1 MWNVGPICATWV
13 EPHLAVGCPQ
23 TQVHGSHFGYLLSV
37 GCPQSAYTMG
47 CPVWDCVGLSTVA
60 SYRPQSNMFAGLQHE
75 ACANSTFYMYYINN
89 TDWNYFTNITLFYC
103 YNYLQWYCLIENT
116 LISKEMTLLRVRQS
130 KYIKMWLSAV
140 ITFLVRNVVFLSYIV
155 NSVWCCLADTFDH
168 CVTSF
173 YQYFK

>member
-1 MWNVGPICATWV
+1 MGLTLGICLVWAAHSQHTLWAAPFETVWV
-13 EPHLAVGCPQ
+13 CPQ
-23 TQVHGSHFGYLLSV
+23 WPHTGPKVTCLQ
-37 GCPQSAYTMG
+37 GC
-47 CPVWDCVGLSTVA
+47 
-60 SYRPQSNMFAGLQHE
+60 NMKHVL
-75 ACANSTFYMYYINN
+75 ANSTFYMYYINN

-116 LISKEMTLLRVRQS
+116 LIGKEMTLLRVRQS

>member
-1 MWNVGPICATWV
+1 MGLTLGICLVWAAHSQHTLWAAPFETVWV
-13 EPHLAVGCPQ
+13 CPQ
-23 TQVHGSHFGYLLSV
+23 WPRTGPKVTCLQ
-37 GCPQSAYTMG
+37 GC
-47 CPVWDCVGLSTVA
+47 
-60 SYRPQSNMFAGLQHE
+60 NMKHVLN
-75 ACANSTFYMYYINN
+75 NSTFYMYYINN